1 MFDFIP
7 VVNDRMV
14 LAIMKNAISMG
25 AMDLYFRPFTPNLWL
40 MICVTIGIVTMTL
53 ITLSH
58 FGKLF
63 TRNDETLKKTTRII
77 VFVSWSCY
85 VLIEI
90 YFEGALTMFFTT
102 KIGIPFNS
110 IKEVMRAH
118 PDWRLLMRPGYE
130 AYYTQY
136 VESGDVDY
144 INFWD
149 RVQQYPE
156 DNTFSSVG
164 EAINKYSEEPV
175 VIHDIEG
182 ALLTYKGDATKF
194 LDVFDK
200 GPESGL
206 G

>member
-1 MFDFIP
+1 MFDFVP

-14 LAIMKNAISMG
+14 LAIMKNAINRG
-25 AMDLYFRPFTPNLWL
+25 AMDLYFRPFTMDLWV
-40 MICVTIGIVTMTL
+40 MICVTIGLVSGTL
-53 ITLSH
+53 IVLSH
-58 FGKLF
+58 FGTMIGIKE
-63 TRNDETLKKTTRII
+63 ETLNKTTRII
-77 VFVSWSCY
+77 VFVGWSCY

-102 KIGIPFNS
+102 KMGIPFNS

-118 PDWRLLMRPGYE
+118 PDWRLLMRSGYE

-144 INFWD
+144 IRFWD
-149 RVQQYPE
+149 RVQKHPN

-164 EAINKYSEEPV
+164 EAIDKYSKEPV
-175 VIHDIEG
+175 VIHEVEG
-182 ALLTYKGDATKF
+182 AILTYKGDATKY

-200 GPESGL
+200 GPTEWFG
-206 G
+206 